1 MRIKRNQIDMI
12 NSPIL
17 SSMLWFSLPIIL
29 SNVLQLLFNA
39 ADIVIVGRYAGDV
52 CLAAVSS
59 TTSIINL
66 IVNVFIGLAIGV
78 NVLVARQIGEERF
91 NAISETIHT
100 SIGFAF
106 VCGVVSTI
114 VGLLTARPALQA
126 MDCPAEVI
134 DLAVLYLRIYY
145 LGMPAML
152 VYNCGASV
160 LRAKGDTKRPLYF
173 LLFSGLVNVILNI
186 VLVTVFGMN
195 VDGVA
200 IATVVSQLVS
210 AFLTMFLLVKEE
222 ETFRFYFNKIKI
234 KAEPLKEIL
243 RIGLPASFQ
252 NSMFSISNVVL
263 QSNINALGTVAI
275 AGSGASAS
283 VVGFANGI
291 INGIMSAVTTYVSQN
306 YGAGRVDRIKKT
318 VAISCFIGFVWCV
331 IFFLVAFFFG
341 EELLYFYT
349 DEPAVVEMGL
359 IKSKVIIYSYYT
371 YALMQIA
378 VGALRGMGYATSP
391 AIISLVGVCGVR
403 LLLIWFV
410 FEKVNMFNIALTYP
424 ISWLTTAIVVWVLL
438 IIVIKNNEPK
448 KA

>member
-1 MRIKRNQIDMI
+1 MI

-263 QSNINALGTVAI
+263 QSNINALGTAAI

>member
-1 MRIKRNQIDMI
+1 MI

-403 LLLIWFV
+403 LLLIWFI

>member
-1 MRIKRNQIDMI
+1 MI